1 MIMKKCLHVI
11 NKDGSEAKYHLQT
24 TKLTTPSIGI
34 RHHAMR
40 NDAYVPLESMGS
52 GGLNVGSVNVR
63 YGGNNYLPKDWT
75 PKLRFTYTARQNVQ
89 PYANPYYFSYLKIA
103 MLNSVTI
110 NNPIYL
116 YLEVGSQSQS
126 WVNVLTLTAGGV
138 SAEQSYSYSNG
149 YRFSGSDNKGYIR
162 IGNWTSSTFRINNSG
177 THNVDVTIPE
187 AQWGV

>member
-11 NKDGSEAKYHLQT
+11 NRDGSESKYHLQT

-75 PKLRFTYTARQNVQ
+75 PKLRFTYYSYTNSI
-89 PYANPYYFSYLKIA
+89 PYANPYVIQPQRIQ

-116 YLEVGSQSQS
+116 YLRIGDSYGAEN
-126 WVNVLTLTAGGV
+126 WTNVLTLPADTVQATSG
-138 SAEQSYSYSNG
+138 AEYRYYSGSSLGYIKVGNWQSGFFNVSNG
-149 YRFSGSDNKGYIR
+149 SHI
-162 IGNWTSSTFRINNSG
+162 
-177 THNVDVTIPE
+177 VDIAIPE
-187 AQWGV
+187 AYWGV

>member
-11 NKDGSEAKYHLQT
+11 DKNGNEVKYHLQT
-24 TKLTTPSIGI
+24 QKLTTPSIGI

-40 NDAYVPLESMGS
+40 NDAYVPLENL
-52 GGLNVGSVNVR
+52 GGGGVAGDINVR
-63 YGGNNYLPKDWT
+63 YNNSNYRPKDWT
-75 PKLRFTYTARQNVQ
+75 PKLRFTYTASWDSQ

-116 YLEVGSQSQS
+116 YLEVGAQSQS

-149 YRFSGSDNKGYIR
+149 YRFSGSGNKGYIR
-162 IGNWTSSTFRINNSG
+162 IGNWTSSTFWIDNRG